1 MTGGVLKVKML
12 LKGENRNAEETEIWE
27 EKVDQIRIY
36 SGARYEMVK
45 EAKAGM
51 VCAVTGLDHTFA
63 GEGLGLEEES
73 TIPLLEPVLSY
84 KIELPPECDAH
95 QMLRKLRQLEE
106 EEPQLHIV
114 WEEQSSE
121 IHAKLM
127 GDVQIEILQ
136 SLIRER
142 FGVDV
147 SFGEGSIV

>member
-1 MTGGVLKVKML
+1 
-12 LKGENRNAEETEIWE
+12 
-27 EKVDQIRIY
+27 
-36 SGARYEMVK
+36 
-45 EAKAGM
+45 M

-127 GDVQIEILQ
+127 GDADRDSAEPDQRAVWRGC
-136 SLIRER
+136 LIWR
-142 FGVDV
+142 GQHCL
-147 SFGEGSIV
+147 

>member
-1 MTGGVLKVKML
+1 
-12 LKGENRNAEETEIWE
+12 
-27 EKVDQIRIY
+27 
-36 SGARYEMVK
+36 
-45 EAKAGM
+45 M

-147 SFGEGSIV
+147 SLERAALSIKRRLQDRWKASDI